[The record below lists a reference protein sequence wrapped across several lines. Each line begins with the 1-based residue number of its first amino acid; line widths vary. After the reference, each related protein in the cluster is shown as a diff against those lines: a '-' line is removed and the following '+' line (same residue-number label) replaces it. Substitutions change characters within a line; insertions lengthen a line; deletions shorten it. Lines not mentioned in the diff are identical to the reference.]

1 MKRQLIAIIVML
13 AIGLQGSAVA
23 FAGVALTQSDCVE
36 RKSCCPG
43 GLHTASCCLDFCVA
57 AIAIATAPVSAAWH
71 GQSAPAAQLRISIFS
86 SRDASP
92 LIRPPIL

>member
-13 AIGLQGSAVA
+13 AIGLQGSAIA
-23 FAGVALTQSDCVE
+23 FTGVELTQSDCAAH
-36 RKSCCPG
+36 KSGCPSE
-43 GLHTASCCLDFCVA
+43 LHTAGCCLDFCVA
-57 AIAIATAPVSAAWH
+57 AIAIATSPVSVAWGVH
-71 GQSAPAAQLRISIFS
+71 SASCTQLRISIFS